1 MNPMTVTAPLV
12 LGIGTEATFRTLLEE
27 ATKKAFADA
36 TVLRGADLSTA
47 RTLSD
52 DDGRVEQLLVL
63 HAPAAETVAQALAEV
78 DGSGLP
84 RWAVVILGS
93 APEGVDES
101 SAEIV
106 AREDWNVPVVATA
119 LRAART
125 RHRLA
130 RENARFRGDLATF
143 GFRIAHDLRT
153 PLGGVMTTTE
163 MLREILND
171 VAPQQAAFADPI
183 VESADGLVKLI
194 DRMSFIAKTVAS
206 REPAQRVGMMQ
217 PFWNAYQQSE
227 SALFAA
233 GASLT
238 HPSEWPSVHAHASW
252 LEFVWRQLIANAIQ
266 HGGRGVKIE
275 AGWTSTEGGYR
286 FFVKDSGTVAPEKRA
301 LLFHPFERL
310 HEPGAPRGLGLPTVR
325 RLVELDGGRCEFE
338 ALEGGGSVFSFVLPV
353 VGN

>member
-1 MNPMTVTAPLV
+1 MNPLTVNAPLV
-12 LGIGTEATFRTLLEE
+12 LGIGTEEGFLRLLEG
-27 ATKKAFADA
+27 AAGKAFAHLVVRPCA
-36 TVLRGADLSTA
+36 ELSA
-47 RTLSD
+47 AVTLSSE
-52 DDGRVEQLLVL
+52 DGRAEQLLVL
-63 HAPAAETVAQALAEV
+63 HAPAAETIAQALGEV

-84 RWAVVILGS
+84 RWAVVILGP
-93 APEGVDES
+93 APEGVDDAS
-101 SAEIV
+101 VEIV
-106 AREDWNVPVVATA
+106 AREEWTVAAVARA
-119 LRAART
+119 LRVAQA
-125 RHRLA
+125 RHRLV

-171 VAPQQAAFADPI
+171 VAPQQAAFTDPI
-183 VESADGLVKLI
+183 MESADGLVKLI

-206 REPAQRVGMMQ
+206 REPAQRIGMMQ

-238 HPSEWPSVHAHASW
+238 HANEWPSVHAHASW
-252 LEFVWRQLIANAIQ
+252 LEFVWRQLIVNAIQ

-275 AGWTSTEGGYR
+275 AGWAPVKGGHR

-338 ALEGGGSVFSFVLPV
+338 ALEGGGSVFSFVLPLA
-353 VGN
+353 GN